1 MKFSFEFHYEIFVF
15 ILYFHEIISIVSCGN
30 YFKLFGNQIHIL
42 YKTKKKFFQ
51 FYGLSKN
58 LDKKTLLNK
67 MENKELEEKSS
78 PIDSAKQVTTTEKKT
93 KPKDPGRIAAGK
105 KLAEYNKKAREAKKA
120 GRENKEIPKENKDEI
135 PKENNQE
142 GSFSLTQIL
151 SVASI
156 VVSLAGLYYKR
167 KELMSFVR
175 PEKNDFREPPIRE
188 MNLERSE
195 RRERRVGRI
204 KISEEDLER
213 LREEKQKMEE
223 YLEESKKDS
232 KLKPMD

>member
-1 MKFSFEFHYEIFVF
+1 MRYTTE
-15 ILYFHEIISIVSCGN
+15 
-30 YFKLFGNQIHIL
+30 
-42 YKTKKKFFQ
+42 
-51 FYGLSKN
+51 
-58 LDKKTLLNK
+58 
-67 MENKELEEKSS
+67 
-78 PIDSAKQVTTTEKKT
+78 QVTTTEKKT

-135 PKENNQE
+135 PKEQ

-151 SVASI
+151 SVVSI

-167 KELMSFVR
+167 KELMSFVK
-175 PEKNDFREPPIRE
+175 PEKNDFRAPPIRE

-195 RRERRVGRI
+195 RRVGQI

-232 KLKPMD
+232 KCQPMD

>member
-1 MKFSFEFHYEIFVF
+1 
-15 ILYFHEIISIVSCGN
+15 
-30 YFKLFGNQIHIL
+30 
-42 YKTKKKFFQ
+42 
-51 FYGLSKN
+51 
-58 LDKKTLLNK
+58 
-67 MENKELEEKSS
+67 MENKELEPTE
-78 PIDSAKQVTTTEKKT
+78 QVTTTEKKT

-120 GRENKEIPKENKDEI
+120 GREKEIPKEKDEI

-151 SVASI
+151 SVVSI

-167 KELMSFVR
+167 KELMSFVKH
-175 PEKNDFREPPIRE
+175 ENFQAPPIRE
-188 MNLERSE
+188 INREQ
-195 RRERRVGRI
+195 RRGQI

-213 LREEKQKMEE
+213 LREES
-223 YLEESKKDS
+223 EESKKDS

>member
-1 MKFSFEFHYEIFVF
+1 M
-15 ILYFHEIISIVSCGN
+15 
-30 YFKLFGNQIHIL
+30 
-42 YKTKKKFFQ
+42 
-51 FYGLSKN
+51 
-58 LDKKTLLNK
+58 
-67 MENKELEEKSS
+67 ELEEKSL
-78 PIDSAKQVTTTEKKT
+78 PITTTEKKT

-120 GRENKEIPKENKDEI
+120 GLEKEIPNENKDEI

-151 SVASI
+151 SVFSI

-167 KELMSFVR
+167 KELMSFVK
-175 PEKNDFREPPIRE
+175 PEKNDFQAPPMRE
-188 MNLERSE
+188 MNSDE
-195 RRERRVGRI
+195 RRERRIGRI
-204 KISEEDLER
+204 EISEEDLER

-223 YLEESKKDS
+223 S

>member
-1 MKFSFEFHYEIFVF
+1 MTSVRTWIR
-15 ILYFHEIISIVSCGN
+15 
-30 YFKLFGNQIHIL
+30 
-42 YKTKKKFFQ
+42 KKI
-51 FYGLSKN
+51 
-58 LDKKTLLNK
+58 LNK
-67 MENKELEEKSS
+67 MELEEKSL
-78 PIDSAKQVTTTEKKT
+78 PITTTEKKT

-120 GRENKEIPKENKDEI
+120 GRENKEIPKENKDKI

-151 SVASI
+151 SVVSI

-167 KELMSFVR
+167 KELMSFVK
-175 PEKNDFREPPIRE
+175 PKKNDFQAPPIRE
-188 MNLERSE
+188 MNSE

-204 KISEEDLER
+204 EISEEDLER
-213 LREEKQKMEE
+213 LREES
-223 YLEESKKDS
+223 EESKKYS

>member
-1 MKFSFEFHYEIFVF
+1 
-15 ILYFHEIISIVSCGN
+15 
-30 YFKLFGNQIHIL
+30 
-42 YKTKKKFFQ
+42 
-51 FYGLSKN
+51 
-58 LDKKTLLNK
+58 

-78 PIDSAKQVTTTEKKT
+78 PITTTEKKT
-93 KPKDPGRIAAGK
+93 RTKDPGRIAAGK

-120 GRENKEIPKENKDEI
+120 GREAKEIPKENKDEI
-135 PKENNQE
+135 PKE

-151 SVASI
+151 SVVSI

-167 KELMSFVR
+167 KELMSFVK
-175 PEKNDFREPPIRE
+175 PEKNDFRAPPIRE
-188 MNLERSE
+188 LNLEQSE
-195 RRERRVGRI
+195 RRERRVGQI

-213 LREEKQKMEE
+213 LQEEKQKMEE